1 MTDSPI
7 LPDNNPV
14 SVRRPIS
21 VLGRSYL
28 WTVIVAGSAV
38 LARAISLL
46 YWSSG
51 NHEWLLL
58 AALTL
63 LSGSFAIKVPSI
75 PATISVSETFVFL
88 TVLLFGVPQATVIVA
103 LDALGMSVR
112 RRNHQMQKIL
122 FNVAQPSLSL
132 WLASEAFFRSSAGTR
147 LTGPTSGA
155 SSLLVPLLLLTT
167 AYFLL
172 NSCFTA
178 LAIGFETAQKPVDI
192 WRKHF
197 LWVSLNY
204 FFGAS
209 VAALLVWNSTS
220 IDISMIGVTVPLLVV
235 SYLTFKFSMS
245 RVEDANR
252 HMEEVGRLYLSTV
265 ETLAMA
271 VDAKD
276 QTTHGHI
283 RRVQAYAVALA
294 EEIGIRDVNEI
305 QALQA
310 AALLHD
316 VGKLAVPDY
325 ILNKPGALT
334 PAERERMKLHA
345 NVGADILSA
354 IQFPY
359 PVVPVVRHHHERW
372 DGTGY
377 PSGLAGTDIPLGAR
391 ILAVVD
397 CFDAL
402 TSDRPYRPKLS
413 VRDASEFLTQ
423 ARGSMYD
430 PTIVDTFVRIYPR
443 LATRVTSLTGGR
455 TSDVV
460 CDVSEE
466 SQIGRGD
473 QLLPLENITSSTE
486 EMIELYGLATSLAG
500 QIGLADTADMIS
512 KHLKRLVPATLCVFY
527 VRSETGTELV
537 ARHAVGEG
545 AGVVKGLRIEIGQRL
560 SGWVAANRQTI
571 MNSDPALDFGEAGRR
586 IVPKLRSSISVPLTY
601 EGNLIGTLTL
611 YGEKSDQFTEDHK
624 RILEVVGGQVS
635 YAVRSALDFERR
647 LMTRNPSTGLPSYT
661 H

>member
-1 MTDSPI
+1 M
-7 LPDNNPV
+7 
-14 SVRRPIS
+14 
-21 VLGRSYL
+21 
-28 WTVIVAGSAV
+28 VIVAGSAV
-38 LARAISLL
+38 LARAVRLL
-46 YWSSG
+46 DWTSG
-51 NHEWLLL
+51 SHEWLFL

-63 LSGSFAIKVPSI
+63 LSSAFAIKVPSI
-75 PATISVSETFVFL
+75 PATISVSETFVFA
-88 TVLLFGVPQATVIVA
+88 TVLLFGIPQATVVVA
-103 LDALGMSVR
+103 LDALGMSIR
-112 RRNHQMQKIL
+112 QRSRQLHKIL
-122 FNVAQPSLSL
+122 FSVVQPSLSM
-132 WLASEAFFRSSAGTR
+132 WLASEAFFHASTGIR

-172 NSCFTA
+172 NSGLTA
-178 LAIGFETAQKPVDI
+178 LAIALETAQNPVDI
-192 WRKHF
+192 WRRHL

-235 SYLTFKFSMS
+235 SYLTFKFSMG
-245 RVEDANR
+245 RVEDANK
-252 HMEEVGRLYLSTV
+252 HMEEVGRLYLSTI

-283 RRVQAYAVALA
+283 RRVQAYAIALA
-294 EEIGIRDVNEI
+294 EEISIHDGNEI
-305 QALQA
+305 KALQA

-316 VGKLAVPDY
+316 LGKLAVPDY

-354 IQFPY
+354 IRFPY
-359 PVVPVVRHHHERW
+359 PVVPVVRHHHENW

-377 PSGLAGTDIPLGAR
+377 PSGLAGADIPLGAR

-413 VRDASEFLTQ
+413 DGEALEFLTR

-430 PTIVDTFVRIYPR
+430 PLIVDTFVRIYPR
-443 LATRVTSLTGGR
+443 LATRVMTMTASG

-460 CDVSEE
+460 SHTTKESE
-466 SQIGRGD
+466 IRPRD
-473 QLLPLENITSSTE
+473 QLFPLENIVSGTE
-486 EMIELYGLATSLAG
+486 EMIELYNLAKSLAG
-500 QIGLADTADMIS
+500 QIGLADTGDMIS

-545 AGVVKGLRIEIGQRL
+545 AGVIKGLRIEIGQRL
-560 SGWVAANRQTI
+560 SGWVAANRQIIT
-571 MNSDPALDFGEAGRR
+571 NSDPALDFGEAGRR
-586 IVPKLRSSISVPLTY
+586 IVPRLRSSISVPLVH
-601 EGNLIGTLTL
+601 EGNPIGTLTL
-611 YGEKSDQFTEDHK
+611 YGEQSNQFTEDHK
-624 RILEVVGGQVS
+624 RILEVVGSQVS
-635 YAVRSALDFERR
+635 YAVRSALDFEQR
-647 LMTRNPSTGLPSYT
+647 LMTPSPSTGLPKDSPVAVSSRSDQR
-661 H
+661 